1 MEVIMLPKTQL
12 MGVAPGRGAWLYVVD
27 GAQKGRDYRLGE
39 TATIGRDAVE
49 CDVILS
55 DPKLSAQHARI
66 RQEGDEFILYDL
78 ASKNGTFVNE
88 NRVQRQI
95 LADNDIIV
103 VGTTKLIF
111 KVTSKL

>member
-1 MEVIMLPKTQL
+1 MSQKTQL
-12 MGVAPGRGAWLYVVD
+12 MGVMPSRGAWLYVLTGNQV
-27 GAQKGRDYRLGE
+27 GRDFRLDE
-39 TATIGRDAVE
+39 TTTIGRDAVE

-55 DPKLSAQHARI
+55 DSKLSAQHARI
-66 RQEGDEFILYDL
+66 RREGDEFILYDL

-103 VGTTKLIF
+103 VGATKFVF
-111 KVTSKL
+111 KVTPKF

>member
-1 MEVIMLPKTQL
+1 MLPKTQL
-12 MGVAPGRGAWLYVVD
+12 MGVTPGRGAWLYVVD
-27 GAQKGRDYRLGE
+27 GPQVGRDYRLGE
-39 TATIGRDAVE
+39 TTTIGRDAVD

-55 DPKLSAQHARI
+55 DPKLSARHARI
-66 RQEGDEFILYDL
+66 RKEGDEFILYDL

-111 KVTSKL
+111 KVTPKL